1 MAIILGAKVEVGAE
15 DANTEG
21 ELEGETVVSV
31 VGREG
36 RSEGTIE
43 GDEGI
48 PLGAYV
54 GPKVVEGRIV
64 GGGPRLNPDGME
76 HCGRCKGTHC

>member
-15 DANTEG
+15 DTNTEG
-21 ELEGETVVSV
+21 ELEGEPVVSV

-36 RSEGTIE
+36 GSEGTIE

-64 GGGPRLNPDGME
+64 RLNPD
-76 HCGRCKGTHC
+76 CGGCKGTHC